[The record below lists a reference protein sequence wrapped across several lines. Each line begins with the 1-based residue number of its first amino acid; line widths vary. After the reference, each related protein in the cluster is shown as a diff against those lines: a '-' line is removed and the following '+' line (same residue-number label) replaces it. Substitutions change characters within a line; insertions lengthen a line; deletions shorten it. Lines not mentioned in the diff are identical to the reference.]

1 MSKNVV
7 LQEVVFYNNI
17 INYQRIYIWQI
28 YGLEIAGFSFQFI
41 KLDIS

>member
-17 INYQRIYIWQI
+17 INYQRNIYLTEI
-28 YGLEIAGFSFQFI
+28 YGLEIAGFSF
-41 KLDIS
+41 